1 MMRLSNDMGSGA
13 GGVFQPEAVE
23 KANSRGKS
31 VAWVAS
37 DAKIRIDPKLKLA
50 TTNLE
55 RHGVVSARRA

>member
-1 MMRLSNDMGSGA
+1 MMMWLSNDMGSGA

-37 DAKIRIDPKLKLA
+37 DAKIRIDPKP
-50 TTNLE
+50 
-55 RHGVVSARRA
+55 